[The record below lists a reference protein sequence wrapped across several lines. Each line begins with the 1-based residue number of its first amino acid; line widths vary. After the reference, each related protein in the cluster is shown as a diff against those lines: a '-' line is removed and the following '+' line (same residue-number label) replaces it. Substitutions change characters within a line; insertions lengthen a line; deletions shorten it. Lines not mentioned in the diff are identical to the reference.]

1 MIKDTPLDVLIED
14 AVDGLGHLLG
24 LCVEEEA
31 SLSRMTELMKGEDLD
46 D

>member
-24 LCVEEEA
+24 LVLRKRQA
-31 SLSRMTELMKGEDLD
+31 LVV
-46 D
+46 